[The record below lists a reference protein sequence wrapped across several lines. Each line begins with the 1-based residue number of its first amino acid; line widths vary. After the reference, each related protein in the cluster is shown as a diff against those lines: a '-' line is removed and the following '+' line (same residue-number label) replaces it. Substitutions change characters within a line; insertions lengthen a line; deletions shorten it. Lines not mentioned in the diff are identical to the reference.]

1 MGRSVEIQ
9 VWAEVPLA
17 DIDSEDLLDEL
28 EARKKAP
35 TSMIKTDYELLII
48 KQRFF
53 EQRRRTATQNPTS
66 VTFEEKEFW
75 HHVHALDL

>member
-1 MGRSVEIQ
+1 MSRSVEIQ

-35 TSMIKTDYELLII
+35 TSMIKTNYELLII

-53 EQRRRTATQNPTS
+53 EQRRRAATLNPS
-66 VTFEEKEFW
+66 VTFEEREFW
-75 HHVHALDL
+75 HHVHDLDL